1 MKACSHAWNTSNEF
15 VQRLADLGAAQLDGS
30 IRRTGRYGELYLRQ
44 LAAHWPLAV
53 TPGPLQLLRLHEV
66 SRETQDELLEDGCN
80 LLQIAFMMESE
91 MMYWGDCLA
100 QAWIGCGDSAAGGR
114 ARGH

>member
-1 MKACSHAWNTSNEF
+1 MKPCSRAWDTSNEF
-15 VQRLADLGAAQLDGS
+15 VRRMADLGAAQIDGS

-53 TPGPLQLLRLHEV
+53 TPGTDQWFRLHEV
-66 SRETQDELLEDGCN
+66 SRNTQDELLEDTCN

-91 MMYWGDCLA
+91 LMYWSDCLA
-100 QAWIGCGDSAAGGR
+100 EAWTGSAR
-114 ARGH
+114 QRH